1 MNVLIIDNS
10 QDAHAVHIKK
20 TLSQTRAKVN
30 YLDVSLSRYARK
42 SKVLSQKSKILYFL
56 LLASFGFKTPTK
68 ILNLE
73 F

>member
-30 YLDVSLSRYARK
+30 YLDVSLLVLLQKPSR
-42 SKVLSQKSKILYFL
+42 LSSINL
-56 LLASFGFKTPTK
+56 LS
-68 ILNLE
+68 
-73 F
+73 